1 VRIRD
6 GRNLFR
12 IMSNGSFWYTGVEP
26 SHFATT
32 ELVMFYSVKYRKV
45 LKIRHL
51 VNLPQQR
58 EYMDNIYTL

>member
-1 VRIRD
+1 MD
-6 GRNLFR
+6 GTC
-12 IMSNGSFWYTGVEP
+12 SGSCPMAAFGISGVEP

-45 LKIRHL
+45 LKIRHP

-58 EYMDNIYTL
+58 EYMDNVYTL